1 MLVEVSIG
9 EVVDKVTIL
18 EIKNEKVQDEAKLK
32 NIRKEYELL
41 TKDINAIGITKDDAQ
56 YVALKDINL
65 KLWHIEDDIR
75 IKESKQEFDDEF
87 IRLARAVYFINDDRA
102 DVKKQINLKHGSEL
116 IEEKEYVDYKGQQ
129 K

>member
-1 MLVEVSIG
+1 MQVEVSIG

>member
-18 EIKNEKVQDEAKLK
+18 EIKSEKVKSEEKLV

-41 TKDINAIGITKDDAQ
+41 KQNIIDAG
-56 YVALKDINL
+56 VALDSDEYTRLKAINL

-75 IKESKQEFDDEF
+75 IKEYNSEFDDAF
-87 IRLARAVYFINDDRA
+87 IQLARSVYVVNDDRA
-102 DVKKQINLKHGSEL
+102 DVKKAINLKFGSEL
-116 IEEKEYVDYKGQQ
+116 IEEKEYVDYKG
-129 K
+129 KA